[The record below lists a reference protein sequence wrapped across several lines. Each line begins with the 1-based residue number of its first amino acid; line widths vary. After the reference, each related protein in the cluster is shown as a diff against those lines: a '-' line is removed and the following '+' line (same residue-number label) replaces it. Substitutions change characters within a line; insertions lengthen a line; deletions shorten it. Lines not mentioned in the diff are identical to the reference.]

1 MVKIFSGDWLMR
13 ANDAPIWLKLDI
25 NFDQG
30 WLLLL
35 GFSGKHSW
43 WWWQKTWEWFLFL
56 VSRIPFL
63 SPFKRHDDLLKL
75 HDSLP
80 AWQSWETL
88 QRCGNASWR
97 LVYVHRRWVQL
108 HITVAT
114 SAFFEKSVAEKDGT
128 LVAVSTGDNKKR
140 NESDACIA
148 KRDDDAANH
157 RFRFHDECSSIRR
170 VRHHGGKTLV
180 SNRYDMMPSL
190 AVGHHHVQGSVQ
202 TGYNLG
208 LP

>member
-1 MVKIFSGDWLMR
+1 M
-13 ANDAPIWLKLDI
+13 
-25 NFDQG
+25 
-30 WLLLL
+30 
-35 GFSGKHSW
+35 
-43 WWWQKTWEWFLFL
+43 
-56 VSRIPFL
+56 
-63 SPFKRHDDLLKL
+63 
-75 HDSLP
+75 
-80 AWQSWETL
+80 
-88 QRCGNASWR
+88 
-97 LVYVHRRWVQL
+97 QL
-108 HITVAT
+108 YISVAT

-157 RFRFHDECSSIRR
+157 RFQFHDECSSM
-170 VRHHGGKTLV
+170 RHARHRGGETLV

-190 AVGHHHVQGSVQ
+190 AVCHYHVQGSVQ